1 MKLSCV
7 EALAATMYIVGLK
20 EDAANILAKFKWGQT
35 FIDLNRELLDDYAAS
50 ENGEGVIKVQNEYI
64 QSCENE
70 VREKQERKLLGQ
82 FDADDEHNY
91 DGNSDEEE
99 ESDDDELSDN
109 DDEEKHDDNHN
120 DHQQDQHDDDK
131 DEHDEE
137 KHDQQDQH
145 DDDEEKHDDD
155 NNEESN
161 DNQR

>member
-99 ESDDDELSDN
+99 SDDDELSDN
-109 DDEEKHDDNHN
+109 DEEKHDDNHN